1 MSFRTNLQYLR
12 AQRNMTQ
19 ERLAMLLGVSR
30 QAISKW
36 ESEKAYPE
44 MDKLL
49 MICDLF
55 GCTLDD
61 LVLGDV
67 SVSASRPDSH
77 GASAAGRGTTVGGMT
92 GEDAGSPAHAGNAKG
107 SIGDADE
114 PAHLGAAGAIEPSL
128 TGVPTG
134 ETPYGTGSPCPAVHA
149 NTATLP
155 QDLTGYDEHRRRF
168 ALLISGGVA
177 AIFAAVGICN
187 LFDSSNSILGV
198 TRLNDFLT
206 FLCICIGVI
215 AGLAMLVPGGMSY
228 AEFKR
233 RHPYIEDFYTD
244 EDRSRETR
252 LLVVGIVGGIAAIL
266 IGIALTVYADD
277 VLGIS
282 DGWPNAIMLML
293 YSVAVFSFV
302 YCGIRHGMLDID
314 GYNKK
319 ADTDGKKERAAGHD
333 FYDNLTG
340 AVCGIIMSLA
350 MITALCLLFLGP
362 WMLHDDWSF
371 VGSGPFW
378 LPWPIGGVLCG
389 IASLIIQLVKDYR
402 RRNDDGQGAG
412 QPGRTK

>member
-1 MSFRTNLQYLR
+1 
-12 AQRNMTQ
+12 
-19 ERLAMLLGVSR
+19 
-30 QAISKW
+30 
-36 ESEKAYPE
+36 
-44 MDKLL
+44 MDRLL

-67 SVSASRPDSH
+67 SVSASQPDSH
-77 GASAAGRGTTVGGMT
+77 GASATGCGTTVGGVT

-134 ETPYGTGSPCPAVHA
+134 ETPYGTGSPRPAVHA

-177 AIFAAVGICN
+177 AIIAAVGICN

-215 AGLAMLVPGGMSY
+215 AGLAMLVPGGMSH

-266 IGIALTVYADD
+266 IGIAVTVYADD

-350 MITALCLLFLGP
+350 TITALCLLFLGP
-362 WMLHDDWSF
+362 WMLHDDWSS
-371 VGSGPFW
+371 VGLFW

>member
-77 GASAAGRGTTVGGMT
+77 GASATGRGTTVGGMT

-134 ETPYGTGSPCPAVHA
+134 ETPYGTGSPRPAVHA

-155 QDLTGYDEHRRRF
+155 QDLTAR
-168 ALLISGGVA
+168 STGGWR
-177 AIFAAVGICN
+177 
-187 LFDSSNSILGV
+187 SSMTS
-198 TRLNDFLT
+198 
-206 FLCICIGVI
+206 
-215 AGLAMLVPGGMSY
+215 
-228 AEFKR
+228 
-233 RHPYIEDFYTD
+233 
-244 EDRSRETR
+244 
-252 LLVVGIVGGIAAIL
+252 IAAGSRCSSPAALRRSSRRSVSAICL
-266 IGIALTVYADD
+266 IQATPSSA
-277 VLGIS
+277 
-282 DGWPNAIMLML
+282 
-293 YSVAVFSFV
+293 
-302 YCGIRHGMLDID
+302 
-314 GYNKK
+314 
-319 ADTDGKKERAAGHD
+319 
-333 FYDNLTG
+333 
-340 AVCGIIMSLA
+340 
-350 MITALCLLFLGP
+350 
-362 WMLHDDWSF
+362 
-371 VGSGPFW
+371 
-378 LPWPIGGVLCG
+378 
-389 IASLIIQLVKDYR
+389 
-402 RRNDDGQGAG
+402 
-412 QPGRTK
+412 

>member
-67 SVSASRPDSH
+67 SVSTSRPDSH
-77 GASAAGRGTTVGGMT
+77 GASATGCGTTVGGMT

-134 ETPYGTGSPCPAVHA
+134 ETPYGTGSPRPAVHA

-155 QDLTGYDEHRRRF
+155 QDLTGYDEHRGGRYLQSVRFKQLHPRRD
-168 ALLISGGVA
+168 A
-177 AIFAAVGICN
+177 A
-187 LFDSSNSILGV
+187 
-198 TRLNDFLT
+198 
-206 FLCICIGVI
+206 
-215 AGLAMLVPGGMSY
+215 
-228 AEFKR
+228 
-233 RHPYIEDFYTD
+233 
-244 EDRSRETR
+244 
-252 LLVVGIVGGIAAIL
+252 
-266 IGIALTVYADD
+266 
-277 VLGIS
+277 
-282 DGWPNAIMLML
+282 
-293 YSVAVFSFV
+293 
-302 YCGIRHGMLDID
+302 
-314 GYNKK
+314 
-319 ADTDGKKERAAGHD
+319 
-333 FYDNLTG
+333 
-340 AVCGIIMSLA
+340 
-350 MITALCLLFLGP
+350 
-362 WMLHDDWSF
+362 
-371 VGSGPFW
+371 
-378 LPWPIGGVLCG
+378 
-389 IASLIIQLVKDYR
+389 Q
-402 RRNDDGQGAG
+402 
-412 QPGRTK
+412 

>member
-1 MSFRTNLQYLR
+1 
-12 AQRNMTQ
+12 
-19 ERLAMLLGVSR
+19 MLLGVSR

-67 SVSASRPDSH
+67 SVSASQPDSH
-77 GASAAGRGTTVGGMT
+77 GASATGRGTTVGGMT

-134 ETPYGTGSPCPAVHA
+134 ETPYGTGSPRPAVHA

-177 AIFAAVGICN
+177 AIIAAVGICN

-215 AGLAMLVPGGMSY
+215 AGLAMLVPGGMSH

-244 EDRSRETR
+244 EDRVCWWS
-252 LLVVGIVGGIAAIL
+252 A
-266 IGIALTVYADD
+266 
-277 VLGIS
+277 S
-282 DGWPNAIMLML
+282 W
-293 YSVAVFSFV
+293 AV
-302 YCGIRHGMLDID
+302 
-314 GYNKK
+314 
-319 ADTDGKKERAAGHD
+319 
-333 FYDNLTG
+333 
-340 AVCGIIMSLA
+340 
-350 MITALCLLFLGP
+350 
-362 WMLHDDWSF
+362 
-371 VGSGPFW
+371 
-378 LPWPIGGVLCG
+378 
-389 IASLIIQLVKDYR
+389 
-402 RRNDDGQGAG
+402 
-412 QPGRTK
+412 